1 MEEIMHHIQ
10 SMIFGSGLMAASWL
24 VGVAFLA
31 VGAELPS
38 ESQLQRLMETAAQAP
53 DSPDH
58 DYVTNSLHSMLQQA
72 KDLKLSPQQ
81 TDKIKTITDQYE
93 RTRRDRETAYKQSEM
108 EVLKL
113 IHDSRSSLF
122 SIESAVQKADQE
134 HSKLRMVGIKAFRE
148 ARDVLGLEQ
157 YSSWRQSHAAQ
168 QMARSTQE
176 REPSNNDVG
185 EAGRIAPH

>member
-1 MEEIMHHIQ
+1 MHHIQ

-148 ARDVLGLEQ
+148 ARDVLGPEQ

>member
-1 MEEIMHHIQ
+1 MHIQ
-10 SMIFGSGLMAASWL
+10 SMQSVIVGGSIMAALWL
-24 VGVAFLA
+24 GVVASPA
-31 VGAELPS
+31 VGAEPPS
-38 ESQLQRLMETAAQAP
+38 EAQLQRLMETAAQAP
-53 DSPDH
+53 ESPDH
-58 DYVTNSLHSMLQQA
+58 DYVTNSLHSMLRQA
-72 KDLKLSPQQ
+72 EDLKLSSQQ
-81 TDKIKTITDQYE
+81 ADKIKTITDQYE
-93 RTRRDRETAYKQSEM
+93 RTRRDRENAYKQSEM

-134 HSKLRMVGIKAFRE
+134 HSKLRMAGIKAFRE
-148 ARDVLGLEQ
+148 ARDVLGPEQ

-176 REPSNNDVG
+176 REQSNSEVG

>member
-1 MEEIMHHIQ
+1 MT
-10 SMIFGSGLMAASWL
+10 A
-24 VGVAFLA
+24 
-31 VGAELPS
+31 GARCFP
-38 ESQLQRLMETAAQAP
+38 
-53 DSPDH
+53 
-58 DYVTNSLHSMLQQA
+58 
-72 KDLKLSPQQ
+72 LK
-81 TDKIKTITDQYE
+81 
-93 RTRRDRETAYKQSEM
+93 
-108 EVLKL
+108 V
-113 IHDSRSSLF
+113 
-122 SIESAVQKADQE
+122 AVQKADQE

>member
-1 MEEIMHHIQ
+1 MHIQ
-10 SMIFGSGLMAASWL
+10 SMQSVIVGGSLMAVSWL
-24 VGVAFLA
+24 GVVVSPA
-31 VGAELPS
+31 VGAEPLS

-53 DSPDH
+53 ESPDH
-58 DYVTNSLHSMLQQA
+58 DYVTNNLHSMLRQA

-81 TDKIKTITDQYE
+81 TDKVKTITDQYE
-93 RTRRDRETAYKQSEM
+93 RTRRDRENAYKQSEM

-148 ARDVLGLEQ
+148 ARDVLGPEQ
-157 YSSWRQSHAAQ
+157 YSSWRESHAAQ

-176 REPSNNDVG
+176 REQSNSEVG